1 MDRIR
6 SAYEMALERLKER
19 REVLQAEIDRMEHIT
34 SGKIM
39 AATFLR
45 ESNYQL
51 LLEIEKTPP
60 EIRGPVLEGI
70 QETFMNNIFLPVDQ
84 SAKDLSK
91 KALEG
96 IALTKKDKQALSEVY
111 GNLEHLYHYYEQSC
125 SQAYEQLKE
134 SFSARKGP
142 NARNMDRMSRSR
154 AGADPGK
161 QPAFHEEWSKMQALI
176 NSKYEA
182 VLMEQKG
189 KLRLIN

>member
-19 REVLQAEIDRMEHIT
+19 REVPQAEIDRMEHIT
-34 SGKIM
+34 NGKIM

-51 LLEIEKTPP
+51 LLEIEKNPH

-84 SAKDLSK
+84 AAKDLSK

-96 IALTKKDKQALSEVY
+96 IAIIKKDKQALSEVY
-111 GNLEHLYHYYEQSC
+111 GNLEHLFHYYEQSC
-125 SQAYEQLKE
+125 SKAYEQLKE
-134 SFSARKGP
+134 SFSARMGP
-142 NARNMDRMSRSR
+142 NTRNTDRMPRGR
-154 AGADPGK
+154 AGTDPEK
-161 QPAFHEEWSKMQALI
+161 QLAFHEEWSKMQAHI

-182 VLMEQKG
+182 VLIEQKG